1 MVDNTGVRMKKISLS
16 ILIFVVSF
24 NVFAIDKI
32 MADLNESVSII
43 RSYESGK
50 ITDRIY
56 EQKLTECSNKENMD
70 CTGLLAEYY
79 LEKKSYN
86 VAYPLLL
93 KALKNKPSRI
103 SKEYLSYDLGRMFHY
118 GWGVLQNDNKA
129 LHFLTTAAKLGNGS
143 SAMLI
148 ASIYFDQCKDVI
160 SDVNYYSKHKKEFD
174 QNIIK
179 AYAWYKV
186 AKSLPKN
193 VKIKSTKKEIVLI
206 DRSKTHLMSIS
217 KLGEANRLAS
227 QICSEIPTC
236 RQ

>member
-1 MVDNTGVRMKKISLS
+1 MLM
-16 ILIFVVSF
+16 FVVSF
-24 NVFAIDKI
+24 NAFAIDKF
-32 MADLNESVSII
+32 MADLNESVSIV
-43 RSYESGK
+43 RSYESGR

-56 EQKLTECSNKENMD
+56 EKKLTECSNKANME

-93 KALKNKPSRI
+93 QALKNKPSSI

-118 GWGVLQNDNKA
+118 GWGVLQNDDKA
-129 LHFLTTAAKLGNGS
+129 LNYLTIAARLGNGS
-143 SAMLI
+143 SAMLM
-148 ASIYFDQCKDVI
+148 ASIYFDKCKDLI
-160 SDVNYYSKHKKEFD
+160 SDVAYYSKHKKEFD

-193 VKIKSTKKEIVLI
+193 VKIKPTKKEIVLI

-217 KLGEANRLAS
+217 KLGEANKLAS
-227 QICSEIPTC
+227 QICSEILTC